1 MKLAI
6 RTFALSL
13 VVTGL
18 VAGAYSKKTTVGSQ
32 VVPLNSVCPMPTC
45 PLNSGGCGIWK

>member
-6 RTFALSL
+6 RTFALTL
-13 VVTGL
+13 VVTGIA
-18 VAGAYSKKTTVGSQ
+18 AGAYSKKTTAGNQ
-32 VVPLNSVCPMPTC
+32 VVPSLCPMPTC